1 MEDISNYVKT
11 RNILLTLDIILA
23 ILIISSAYFII
34 DTPLGLSS
42 LIFGFVMLTIITIL
56 KILDKF

>member
-34 DTPLGLSS
+34 DTHLGLSS